1 MKLVTKI
8 VLSLLI
14 LLSSVNQYA
23 QKQNNYKNEKQLL
36 KSWQLKS
43 TVLEKGNG
51 SEISSGT
58 YSKDKWFT
66 AEVPTTVLGALVK
79 NKVYPNPRLDVN
91 NYLIPDISDQF
102 NEEHDLAK
110 YSYLPG
116 NVNPWKDPYWFKTE
130 FLVPAEN
137 AGKQVW
143 LNFDG
148 INYRAEVWLNG
159 KLVADKEEMAGT
171 FRRFKFN
178 ITDKVKSGIKNI
190 LAVKIYPVGHPG
202 KPGTQFKV
210 FGGNRG
216 PAQDL
221 FKDVTLK
228 ISGGWDCALPVR
240 DRNTG
245 IYQDVYLTYTE
256 EVDIINPYIITDL
269 LLPDTTT
276 ADLTIRTTL
285 YNTSDKIIKGS
296 LKGKINLLT
305 EIDMVHYVK
314 KVDARMD
321 EISFEKEV
329 VVPANDTVTVTL
341 SFNDF
346 KQLVIK
352 NPHLWWPNGY
362 GEQYLHNLELTFNYD
377 GKVSSKK
384 NTLFGIREITN
395 TFKELDGDYG
405 RIFHI
410 NGKKVFCKGGWVQP
424 DMLLDMNKERVYN
437 EARLLAKANMTIVST
452 EDMPSP
458 PEEVM
463 EAYDKYGLMWWEVFY
478 QCWTT
483 VPGTNSAYYPLD
495 HLLAIKSQRDIIL
508 RYRNNPSLTAWI
520 AENENVP
527 GPDLYFALKD
537 DLKRMDNTRPFVA
550 STSILWDWRK
560 HTTYI
565 KDDLP
570 LGMTDSGKPG
580 YAWRYPA
587 YYFEVMN
594 NEKGQMFR
602 NELGQPSLPTLSSM
616 KKMIFNLGKNKDLEF
631 YPLDSV
637 WAEHGAWDN
646 YGYAYKN
653 YDTAIRKIYGYNSKN
668 VDEYVRIAQMVNYDG
683 YRAMFEAAN
692 SRMWDITS
700 GIMLWKLNSQYPDIM
715 WLIYDWFL
723 NPTSAYYASK
733 RACETLHIQM
743 SAHDKMVSVINAN
756 FNSHKNLKVKAAVYD
771 FNLKERWSREE
782 EINIAENRYDEI
794 FKVPQPADLTA
805 VYFVKL
811 ELRDAKDNLISEN
824 VYWESS
830 KTPTNLSDLGKLE
843 NGKTDMNY
851 KVSETESEY
860 VFTVKIKNP
869 TKKLSFMNRLAVIN
883 KANDEEVLP
892 TFWNNNFITLF
903 PGEARTIEA
912 RVTKNEL
919 KKNDLEVIVDN
930 NR

>member
-8 VLSLLI
+8 FLSALIVLG
-14 LLSSVNQYA
+14 SVSQYA
-23 QKQNNYKNEKQLL
+23 QKTNNYKNEKQLL
-36 KSWQLKS
+36 KQWQLKS
-43 TVLEKGNG
+43 TVLENG
-51 SEISSGT
+51 SG
-58 YSKDKWFT
+58 
-66 AEVPTTVLGALVK
+66 AEVSAGKFAKESWFETNVPVTVLGALVK
-79 NKVYPNPRLDVN
+79 NKVYPDPRLDVN
-91 NYLIPDISDQF
+91 NYLIPDINEIF
-102 NEEHDLAK
+102 NQEHDLVK

-116 NVNPWKDPYWFKTE
+116 KVNPWKDPYWFKTE
-130 FLVPAEN
+130 FSVPAEN
-137 AGKQVW
+137 KGKQVW

-159 KLVADKEEMAGT
+159 KMVADQEEMVGT

-178 ITDKVKSGIKNI
+178 VTDKVKTDSKNY
-190 LAVKIYPVGHPG
+190 LAVKIFPVDHPG
-202 KPGTQFKV
+202 KPGTQFNV

-216 PAQDL
+216 PAEDL

-245 IYQDVYLTYTE
+245 IYQDVYLTYTDA
-256 EVDIINPYIITDL
+256 VDIINPYIITDL

-276 ADLTIRTTL
+276 ANVTVRATL
-285 YNTSDKIIKGS
+285 YNTSDKVIKGTI
-296 LKGKINLLT
+296 KGKINLLT

-321 EISFEKEV
+321 EIAFEKEV
-329 VVPANDTVTVTL
+329 EVPANDTVTITL
-341 SFNDF
+341 SFNEF
-346 KQLVIK
+346 KQLTIK

-362 GEQYLHNLELTFNYD
+362 GEQYLHNLELSFKYD
-377 GKVSSKK
+377 GKVSAKK
-384 NTLFGIREITN
+384 NTMFGIREITN

-410 NGKKVFCKGGWVQP
+410 NGKKVFCKGGWIQP
-424 DMLLDMNKERVYN
+424 DMLLDMNKERIYN
-437 EARLLAKANMTIVST
+437 EARLLAKANMTLVST

-483 VPGTNSAYYPLD
+483 VPGTKSAYYPLD

-508 RYRNNPSLTAWI
+508 RYRNNPCLTAWI

-616 KKMIFNLGKNKDLEF
+616 KKMIFNLGKNKNLEF

-653 YDTAIRKIYGYNSKN
+653 YDTAIRKIYGYNSKS
-668 VDEYVRIAQMVNYDG
+668 VEEYVRIAQMVNYEG
-683 YRAMFEAAN
+683 YRAMYEAAN

-733 RACETLHIQM
+733 RACEPLHIQM

-756 FNSHKNLKVKAAVYD
+756 FSAQNNLKVKATVYD

-782 EINIAENRYDEI
+782 EINIAGNRYDEI
-794 FKVPQPADLTA
+794 FKVPQPANLTT

-811 ELRDAKDNLISEN
+811 ELKDAKGNLVSEN

-830 KTPTNLSDLGKLE
+830 KTPTDLSDLGKME
-843 NGKTDMNY
+843 NGKTDMTY

-860 VFTVKIKNP
+860 VFTVKIKNDS
-869 TKKLSFMNRLAVIN
+869 KKLSLMNRLAVIN
-883 KANDEEVLP
+883 KTSDEEVLP
-892 TFWNNNFITLF
+892 TFWNDNFITLF

-912 RVTKNEL
+912 RVTKNDL
-919 KKNDLEVIVDN
+919 KKNDFTVVVDN